1 MGDLETQKL
10 DLHRRWIISELLT
23 ARYKH
28 LIAIL

>member
-10 DLHRRWIISELLT
+10 DLYRRWIISELST

-28 LIAIL
+28 FIAIL

>member
-10 DLHRRWIISELLT
+10 DLDRRWITSELST

-28 LIAIL
+28 FIAIL

>member
-10 DLHRRWIISELLT
+10 DLYRRWIFSELLT

-28 LIAIL
+28 FIAIL